1 MTEKREHE
9 IIIVWKRLKKP
20 QTRNNK
26 INKNRSC
33 TDGGATSVMLRVRNM
48 TVPHQ
53 FLGQG

>member
-26 INKNRSC
+26 INKNMSC